1 MQAARWMVAG
11 IVLSCTM
18 AVAAQEPFETKGIL
32 DAVTVYRGQA
42 LVTRLVDVPGPA
54 GLREVVIT
62 DLPGRTVEG
71 SLFAESADGVEI
83 RSVRYRLRPVA
94 QDVREEVRA
103 LDEQI
108 RAVQDQQQANA
119 RHRAVLTERKDYLD
133 KLEGFVAPTAGLE
146 LSQGVLNA
154 QTLKDLSEYV
164 YEQRK
169 ALAERDLEL
178 AREERA
184 LNEQV
189 GLLQRQRNELTGE
202 SARTVREAVVF
213 VEVNRPD
220 GGKLRLRYLVDQA
233 TWFPSYNARAGAD
246 RESVTVEYNASIQQM
261 SGEDW
266 TNVEMT
272 LSTATPALAARAPTL
287 DPLKV
292 TLASIDAVPQVSGK
306 MAYTQAWN
314 DLAQQRSQAVNRRNL
329 DNFIASNA
337 VVQQQQVKDVN
348 DFLASPWQAELDNE
362 LNSLATRI
370 QLLDLSATG
379 GFRGKVE
386 GITLVNE
393 GFSVTYELT
402 GRSTLPS
409 RSDQQLIQIAALPM
423 KAEFYKLATPLLTD
437 YVYEE
442 ASLTNQGE
450 QVLLAGPV
458 SAFVEGQFVGQG
470 QLPTVAV
477 GEPFVLG
484 FGIDSTLRA
493 SRELVEKAESI
504 QGGNREVTFTYRL
517 AVENFGSRPAKV
529 RVIDRLPV
537 SRGSDI
543 KVTLLTGEDT
553 LSTDETYRREQRG
566 NGILRWDL
574 EVPAQTF
581 GLSAASQGYKF
592 QLAYDKQMTVTGG

>member
-11 IVLSCTM
+11 IILTCTM
-18 AVAAQEPFETKGIL
+18 TVGAQEPFETKGTL

-119 RHRAVLTERKDYLD
+119 RHRAVLAERKDYLD
-133 KLEGFVAPTAGLE
+133 KLEAFVAPTAGME

-184 LNEQV
+184 LSEQV

-246 RESVTVEYNASIQQM
+246 RESVTIEYNASIQQM

-292 TLASIDAVPQVSGK
+292 TLAAIDAVPQVSGK
-306 MAYTQAWN
+306 IAYTLAWN

-329 DNFIASNA
+329 DNVIGQNA
-337 VVQQQQVKDVN
+337 VQQQQVKDVN
-348 DFLASPWQAELDNE
+348 DFLAGPWQAQLDSE
-362 LNSLATRI
+362 LNSLAIRM

-386 GITLVNE
+386 GITSVNE
-393 GFSVTYELT
+393 GFSVTYRLT
-402 GRSTLPS
+402 GRSALPS

-423 KAEFYKLATPLLTD
+423 KADFYKLATPLLTD

-442 ASLTNQGE
+442 ASLSNQGE

-458 SAFVEGQFVGQG
+458 SAFMEGQFVGQG

-493 SRELVEKAESI
+493 SRQLVEKAENI

-517 AVENFGSRPAKV
+517 AVENFGSQPAKV

-553 LSTDETYRREQRG
+553 LSDDPTYRRDLRG

-574 EVPAQTF
+574 DVPAQTF
-581 GLSAASQGYKF
+581 GLSAASQEYKF